1 MDLHAGGVWSATMG
15 TAEDAGRA
23 VRQGDEPS
31 VRRGQAPAV
40 RRRARPA
47 RPWPSPIRVRFRP
60 RARSSPFEQPSHQ
73 RGRGRRTEGT
83 PPAGATDHATRALA
97 TLEAGEFA
105 RPRRRSTTPA
115 EEAAL
120 RFLRARGT
128 ARVRTTGTEAGR
140 TTTIDATGAGAS
152 RGKARA
158 RARAKRRAIEDG
170 PEPRASWAQCF

>member
-47 RPWPSPIRVRFRP
+47 RPWPSPIGVRSRLH
-60 RARSSPFEQPSHQ
+60 ARSSPFEQPSPQ
-73 RGRGRRTEGT
+73 RGRGRRTGGT
-83 PPAGATDHATRALA
+83 PLGEATDHATRARA
-97 TLEAGEFA
+97 TLGAEESG

-115 EEAAL
+115 GEAAL

-152 RGKARA
+152 TGKARA
-158 RARAKRRAIEDG
+158 RARARRMAIEDG